1 MKSKKLQV
9 LLLICTVVLTGC
21 TGTQIMVNP
30 EPSALELKGT
40 GKCGNVA
47 VKEMTPDKT
56 YPPAGN
62 LTPGFAGE
70 LERSGLFANVYYPSR
85 PDDKVDLVIDTKFNI
100 IFDPNMGSNMT
111 KSFLTGLTL
120 FLLEPAFW
128 YDYDYTFDGK
138 ADLYEGKE
146 LKKSYEAQTAAEMQ
160 MKFLSLGEAVT
171 LESDTLTK
179 AKASIYS
186 QLVSK
191 VGDYCAKKQ

>member
-1 MKSKKLQV
+1 MKATTSSL
-9 LLLICTVVLTGC
+9 LLLIFIVILTGC
-21 TGTQIMVNP
+21 TGTQIMVDP
-30 EPSALELKGT
+30 EPGALDLKGSGT
-40 GKCGNVA
+40 CGNVA

-62 LTPGFAGE
+62 LTPGFAAE

-85 PDDKVDLVIDTKFNI
+85 PDDRVDLVINTKFNI
-100 IFDPNMGSNMT
+100 IFDPNMGSGMT

-120 FLLEPAFW
+120 FLLEPVFW
-128 YDYDYTFDGK
+128 YDYDYEFDGK
-138 ADLYEGKE
+138 IDLYEGKV
-146 LKKSYEAQTAAEMQ
+146 LKRTYEAQTSAEMK

-186 QLVSK
+186 QLVKK
-191 VGDYCAKKQ
+191 VGDYCAGK

>member
-1 MKSKKLQV
+1 MKITTSHM
-9 LLLICTVVLTGC
+9 LLLLCIVVLTGC
-21 TGTQIMVNP
+21 TGTQMMVNP
-30 EPSALELKGT
+30 EPSAIELKGT

-62 LTPGFAGE
+62 LTPGFAAE
-70 LERSGLFANVYYPSR
+70 LERSGLFEDVYYPSR

-100 IFDPNMGSNMT
+100 FFDPNMGSGAV

-120 FLLEPAFW
+120 FLLEPVFW
-128 YDYDYTFDGK
+128 YDFDYTFNGK
-138 ADLYEGKE
+138 VDLYEGKV
-146 LKKSYEAQTAAEMQ
+146 LKKSYNAQTSAEMQ

-186 QLVSK
+186 QLVRK
-191 VGDYCAKKQ
+191 VGDYCASK